1 MADAVNSGRPSAQ
14 HPRQGSTRARPRHG
28 FRRLSGEI
36 KIGALLYAAK
46 TPFFA
51 LPLYRWTL
59 NGRAVVAPR
68 IVFSDPWPGSAEAG
82 RRILEGGLVIKGRP
96 YPEIAPPWHPSGLG
110 QTVLLA
116 LHGFDWLR
124 DLRTAGGDAARRR
137 ARELTASWIEEHRD
151 WHPLAWHPEAIGQRL
166 SSWFGLYE
174 FFAASADILFRQTLL
189 QSAGRQA
196 QHLARVLPAGLCGAE
211 LISAAKGL
219 IFAGI
224 SLPNGQP
231 WLARGQQLLLQEIHR
246 QVQVD
251 GGQAERCPSVQLQV
265 LRDLVDIR
273 ALLLVA
279 QVPVPPDLQ
288 LAIERMAA
296 VLRLLRHGDG
306 GLGLFNGGN
315 EEASWLIDSLLQRAS
330 RRSKP
335 LMSAPQTGFQRL
347 EAGRSLVLVD
357 AGAPP
362 EPAHDRRAHA
372 GTLSFEMSV
381 GRERLIV
388 NCGTFEADDD
398 LATAA
403 RGTSAHSTLIVAET
417 NSSAVLTGGGL
428 GRRPSAVICRRQ
440 EGEGGIWLELSHDG
454 YAAPHGVIHHRRL
467 YLADSGEDLRGED
480 RLEGN
485 DAGGLDFALRFH
497 LHPGVQ
503 ASLLQT
509 GDAVLLR
516 LPKGGGWRLRLR
528 GAALALEDGVYLGE
542 RGHPR
547 RCQQI
552 VARGTTEAGTTT
564 VKWAL
569 HREAPRGG

>member
-1 MADAVNSGRPSAQ
+1 MAGAVKSGRLSPQNLS
-14 HPRQGSTRARPRHG
+14 QGPGRARPRSG
-28 FRRLSGEI
+28 FRRLSGELR
-36 KIGALLYAAK
+36 IGALLYAAK

-51 LPLYRWTL
+51 LPIYRWTL

-82 RRILEGGLVIKGRP
+82 REILEGGLVLKGRR
-96 YPEIAPPWHPSGLG
+96 YPEIAPPWHPPKLG
-110 QTVLLA
+110 QPVLLA

-137 ARELTASWIEEHRD
+137 ARELTAAWIEQHRD
-151 WHPLAWHPEAIGQRL
+151 WHPVAWHPEAIGLRL

-174 FFAASADILFRQTLL
+174 FFAASADILFRQTLM

-196 QHLARVLPAGLCGAE
+196 QHLSRVLPAGLCGAE
-211 LISAAKGL
+211 LICAVKGL
-219 IFAGI
+219 IFAGV
-224 SLPNGQP
+224 SLPDGKP
-231 WLARGQQLLLQEIHR
+231 WLARGQELLLQEVHR

-251 GGQAERCPSVQLQV
+251 GGQAERSPSIQLQV

-279 QVPVPPDLQ
+279 EEPVPADLQ
-288 LAIERMAA
+288 LAVERMAA

-306 GLGLFNGGN
+306 GLALFNGGN

-335 LMSAPQTGFQRL
+335 LMSAPQSGFQRL
-347 EAGRSLVLVD
+347 QAGRSLVLVD

-362 EPAHDRRAHA
+362 EPAYDRRAHA

-388 NCGTFEADDD
+388 NCGTYEADDA

-428 GRRPSAVICRRQ
+428 DRRPGTVICRRQ
-440 EGEGGIWLELSHDG
+440 EGEGGIWLELCHDG
-454 YAAPHGVIHHRRL
+454 YAEPHGVIHHRRL
-467 YLADSGEDLRGED
+467 FLAESGDDLRGED
-480 RLEGN
+480 SLEGRE
-485 DAGGLDFALRFH
+485 AGALDFALRFH

-503 ASLLQT
+503 ANLLQT

-528 GAALALEDGVYLGE
+528 GAELALEDGVYLGE
-542 RGHPR
+542 RGKPR
-547 RCQQI
+547 RGQQI
-552 VARGTTEAGTTT
+552 VARGTTEAGAAT

-569 HREAPRGG
+569 RREVPRGG